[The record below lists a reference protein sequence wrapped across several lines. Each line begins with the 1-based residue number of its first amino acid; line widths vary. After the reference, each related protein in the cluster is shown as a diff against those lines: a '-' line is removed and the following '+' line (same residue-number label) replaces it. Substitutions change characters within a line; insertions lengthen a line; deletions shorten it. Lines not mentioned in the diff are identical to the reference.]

1 MPEIMLKIPAQ
12 VNPSQIETLRAEL
25 RPYADVQQPPAQ
37 SFDFASTALVVASTV
52 AFSANFLQIAD
63 ILAGWLKR
71 APKGNQAEIRL
82 SDGRTLK
89 MEANADPDEF
99 VEQLRAALKGL

>member
-12 VNPSQIETLRAEL
+12 VDPSQIETLRAEL
-25 RPYADVQQPPAQ
+25 KSYAEVQTSPAQ
-37 SFDFASTALVVASTV
+37 SFDFASTALVVASAV
-52 AFSANFLQIAD
+52 AFSANALQVAD
-63 ILAGWLKR
+63 ILADWLKR

-99 VEQLRAALKGL
+99 VEQLRAALKEL

>member
-1 MPEIMLKIPAQ
+1 MPELMLKIPTQLASSQ
-12 VNPSQIETLRAEL
+12 VEDLKAEL
-25 RPYADVQQPPAQ
+25 KPYADVQQPPAQ

-52 AFSANFLQIAD
+52 AFSANALQVAD
-63 ILAGWLKR
+63 ILADWLKR

-89 MEANADPDEF
+89 IEANADPDDF
-99 VEQLRAALKGL
+99 VKQLRAALKEL